1 MENMG
6 RNNYFIKRNDVTNT
20 PESVIYFDTESDVKI
35 FTDEE
40 IVEMFAQEIKT
51 NERILSGY
59 ETPHELKLIGA
70 MYVDYDS
77 NYNYQYKEFRHYDI
91 KSDVDVFRFWRDVA
105 RFVEKRK
112 TVYLYAH
119 NVAYDMIVSNGL
131 KYLRQLEYTVNSS
144 KPFFSFEKPFF
155 VDLEDQNKCKIK
167 IRDSMSIYNA
177 SLKEIGKA
185 FKLEKLETTFN
196 NYESESGHIY
206 NRRDVEILEY
216 AMREFFKFVKE
227 QDLGRLGVSVSNQAM
242 NAFRHRFMDTK
253 ILHNSGSETKYEY
266 MAYYGGRNEMF
277 RQGEYVLKDLDVNSM
292 YPYVMQNF
300 AYPVKYISK
309 YANVSLDTIRDLISQ
324 GKLLIGHFFVN
335 VDENSRY
342 IPYRDKAKLIFPVGF
357 FESWISTPEISQA
370 LSDNIIQTCDVLLVY
385 DGAKI
390 FNEYVNFFYSLKVQ
404 AKKEK
409 NDVLKTMTK
418 LFLNGLYGKFAQ
430 RSRETKFVEHRTDY
444 ENKLS
449 KNIIHEVELNNHDIN
464 REMYFNIYGDIYKS
478 SLLHDPANY
487 AVPGIGVHITAYAR
501 MQLWTYMKQAGLDNV
516 YYCDTDSLFVNDQ
529 GYENMKA
536 YLDDNE
542 LGKLKIEKEGRFLI
556 RGLKD
561 YKFLDEK
568 ENKEENKIKGISK
581 SAVKVSIEGSTNKK
595 YLKKEGDVFV
605 QTQWP
610 TFSGMLNK
618 SSEKY
623 STRMVVKVITHKYE
637 KGSVQYDGKVK
648 AFDMTDQYMNYE
660 KQTEEDILHVKDIKR
675 WIVKAGGVSTN
686 IKKDYPYHTIPTY
699 LLRKKGRTL
708 DDLAREVSS
717 VFGIQLDEE
726 GLLEILESE

>member
-1 MENMG
+1 MG
-6 RNNYFIKRNDVTNT
+6 RNNYFLKRNDITNT
-20 PESVIYFDTESDVKI
+20 PRSAIYFDTESDVKI

-40 IVEMFAQEIKT
+40 IVEMFAKELKT
-51 NERILSGY
+51 NERVLSGY
-59 ETPHELKLIGA
+59 ETPHQLRLIGA
-70 MYVDYDS
+70 MFVDYDS
-77 NYNYQYKEFRHYDI
+77 NYNFKYKEFRHYDI

-105 RFVEKRK
+105 RFVEKRG

-155 VDLEDQNKCKIK
+155 VDLEDENKCKIK

-216 AMREFFKFVKE
+216 AMREFFKFVKD

-242 NAFRHRFMDTK
+242 NAFRHRFMHTK
-253 ILHNSGSETKYEY
+253 ILHNSGSETKNEY

-277 RQGEYVLKDLDVNSM
+277 VRGEYVLKDLDVNSM

-300 AYPVKYISK
+300 VYPVKYISK
-309 YANVSLDTIRDLISQ
+309 YTNVSVESIRELLGQ

-335 VDENSRY
+335 ANKDTRY
-342 IPYRDKAKLIFPVGF
+342 IPYRHKGKLIFPVGF
-357 FESWISTPEISQA
+357 FESWISTPEIKQA
-370 LSDNIIQTCDVLLVY
+370 IDDNIIQMCDTLLVY
-385 DGAKI
+385 NGAKI
-390 FNEYVNFFYSLKVQ
+390 FEEYVSFFYSLKVQ
-404 AKKEK
+404 AKKDK

-444 ENKLS
+444 ENRLS
-449 KNIIHEVELNNHDIN
+449 KDIIHEVEIGSHDIN

-487 AVPGIGVHITAYAR
+487 SVPAIGVHITSYAR
-501 MQLWTYMKQAGLDNV
+501 MQLWNYMKQAGLDNV

-529 GYENMKA
+529 GYENMKL

-542 LGKLKIEKEGRFLI
+542 LGKLKIEKQGKFVI

-561 YKFLDEK
+561 YKFLGEDSS
-568 ENKEENKIKGISK
+568 EEDKIKGISK
-581 SAVKVSIEGSTNKK
+581 SAVKVSTDGYMKK
-595 YLKKEGDVFV
+595 AGDVFV

-610 TFSGMLNK
+610 TFSGMLSK
-618 SSEKY
+618 AVEKY
-623 STRMVVKVITHKYE
+623 STRMTVKVISHKYE
-637 KGSVQYDGKVK
+637 KGYVQSDGKVK
-648 AFDMTDQYMNYE
+648 AFDLTDEYMSYG
-660 KQTEEDILHVKDIKR
+660 KQVEEDILQVKDIKR
-675 WIVKAGGVSTN
+675 WIVKAGGISTT
-686 IKKDYPYHTIPTY
+686 IKKDYPDHKISTY
-699 LLRKKGRTL
+699 LLRKHGRTL
-708 DDLAREVSS
+708 DDLVTEINN
-717 VFGIQLDEE
+717 VFKLNLSEQDLYD
-726 GLLEILESE
+726 LLSC